1 MFFLVAAL
9 ISLTTMTRMVEEERT
24 QIGTLKALGY
34 SKMAIASKY
43 MKYALFATLGG
54 SVFGVLIGEK
64 IFPWVIISAYGMM
77 YPYLP
82 KMILSY
88 HWDYALLAMGAAL
101 ICTLGATFSAC
112 IHELQAVPAQLMRP
126 PAPKEGKRVLLER
139 IPFLWKRLNFTW
151 KSTVRNLVRY
161 KKRFLMTVIGIGG
174 CMGLLLIGY
183 GLQDSIMSIGTLQFD
198 ELQTYDAMVILD
210 TDASEEKQQTVQ
222 DLIASDERITDSM
235 RFFVQQETVDTEG
248 LANKEWSVYVY
259 VPEEPDALQA
269 FVSLRGRVSREAY
282 ELTDEGAI
290 ITEKI
295 ANELGLQVGDC
306 IPLRQDNGDD
316 IQVPILAICENYLSH
331 YLYMTPAL
339 YEKLYGEA
347 PDFNS
352 VFWCTDE
359 SQETA
364 EEIGENLLNQ
374 DAVLNITYTASL
386 KDQIDSMLGAMDI
399 VMIVIIVSAGMLAF
413 VVLYNL
419 NNININE
426 RRRELATLKVLG
438 FFSTE
443 VAAYV
448 YRENILLTVIGAAL
462 GVFLGKFLH
471 MYVITTVEVDACM
484 FGRNINFSSF
494 VYGVLFTFGFSII
507 VNFAMYFKLKK
518 IDMVESLKSIE

>member
-1 MFFLVAAL
+1 
-9 ISLTTMTRMVEEERT
+9 
-24 QIGTLKALGY
+24 
-34 SKMAIASKY
+34 
-43 MKYALFATLGG
+43 
-54 SVFGVLIGEK
+54 
-64 IFPWVIISAYGMM
+64 
-77 YPYLP
+77 
-82 KMILSY
+82 
-88 HWDYALLAMGAAL
+88 
-101 ICTLGATFSAC
+101 
-112 IHELQAVPAQLMRP
+112 
-126 PAPKEGKRVLLER
+126 
-139 IPFLWKRLNFTW
+139 
-151 KSTVRNLVRY
+151 
-161 KKRFLMTVIGIGG
+161 
-174 CMGLLLIGY
+174 
-183 GLQDSIMSIGTLQFD
+183 
-198 ELQTYDAMVILD
+198 
-210 TDASEEKQQTVQ
+210 
-222 DLIASDERITDSM
+222 
-235 RFFVQQETVDTEG
+235 
-248 LANKEWSVYVY
+248 
-259 VPEEPDALQA
+259 
-269 FVSLRGRVSREAY
+269 
-282 ELTDEGAI
+282 
-290 ITEKI
+290 
-295 ANELGLQVGDC
+295 
-306 IPLRQDNGDD
+306 
-316 IQVPILAICENYLSH
+316 
-331 YLYMTPAL
+331 MTPAL